1 MAPHPA
7 HFVHSGCAL
16 PLFCDSYT
24 RNNKSTGHKNLR
36 CFPHCCGAH
45 RPNSFCGSSIVVECP
60 VAWPTPATS
69 IVSYCRFEASDM
81 SDQAVIQVDQ
91 VVSVGNLTAEV
102 KSTDVPLGTWMT
114 GERLEMA
121 LGDSPPSIL
130 HFEFNRVR
138 QSWHYGWRSNRFNCN
153 IKHAFVV
160 YVFEHHQGAL
170 RCLSRVMSPPF
181 TICSTRRSGVV
192 KPPLSPEPLGG
203 AESDDDVKAEAS
215 PQRKRTRTTK
225 SSTAT
230 SSSTDDD
237 AVFLLPNHNEDDE
250 LMHTAVQE
258 MLQLAEVYARSG
270 TLNISATAPS
280 TYAVLIDLLDTHVFT
295 RTTLQFIQGCL
306 EQGQVDLHRSF
317 RQLLWLMWKQASEDL
332 ETRRQLTIGHVLGH
346 IQQAFPWCDL
356 TQGYYDPWFH
366 HYTTLAAEVN
376 KTTWRDSLKPV
387 AHDARSSSKPI
398 FGRWQRDTP
407 VQHGQLIHQHLLE
420 MGSRIWTCTGGS
432 GGDTSTVQMQWECSV
447 HAPWTAFR
455 LDQLPQSHPHQLM
468 GPCGLPTLGS
478 GLHLCGTR
486 AWEENQ
492 GDTLVVEWYFWPSQ
506 EDLPRKRVR
515 ERFTLLASTINSMMC
530 QQFVELCWDN
540 IHDIVVGPDVAQRVL
555 LPANWQVHHIET
567 YYYHR
572 ILAES

>member
-1 MAPHPA
+1 
-7 HFVHSGCAL
+7 
-16 PLFCDSYT
+16 
-24 RNNKSTGHKNLR
+24 
-36 CFPHCCGAH
+36 
-45 RPNSFCGSSIVVECP
+45 
-60 VAWPTPATS
+60 
-69 IVSYCRFEASDM
+69 M

-203 AESDDDVKAEAS
+203 GESDDDVKAEAS

-258 MLQLAEVYARSG
+258 MLQLAE
-270 TLNISATAPS
+270 
-280 TYAVLIDLLDTHVFT
+280 
-295 RTTLQFIQGCL
+295 
-306 EQGQVDLHRSF
+306 
-317 RQLLWLMWKQASEDL
+317 
-332 ETRRQLTIGHVLGH
+332 
-346 IQQAFPWCDL
+346 
-356 TQGYYDPWFH
+356 
-366 HYTTLAAEVN
+366 
-376 KTTWRDSLKPV
+376 
-387 AHDARSSSKPI
+387 
-398 FGRWQRDTP
+398 
-407 VQHGQLIHQHLLE
+407 
-420 MGSRIWTCTGGS
+420 
-432 GGDTSTVQMQWECSV
+432 MQWECSV
-447 HAPWTAFR
+447 YAPWTAFR
-455 LDQLPQSHPHQLM
+455 LDQLPQSHPHQLV

-492 GDTLVVEWYFWPSQ
+492 GIHPRDTLVVEWYFWPSQ

-572 ILAES
+572 ILAEF

>member
-1 MAPHPA
+1 
-7 HFVHSGCAL
+7 
-16 PLFCDSYT
+16 
-24 RNNKSTGHKNLR
+24 
-36 CFPHCCGAH
+36 
-45 RPNSFCGSSIVVECP
+45 
-60 VAWPTPATS
+60 
-69 IVSYCRFEASDM
+69 M

-153 IKHAFVV
+153 IKHAFV
-160 YVFEHHQGAL
+160 
-170 RCLSRVMSPPF
+170 
-181 TICSTRRSGVV
+181 
-192 KPPLSPEPLGG
+192 
-203 AESDDDVKAEAS
+203 SDDDVKAEAS

-376 KTTWRDSLKPV
+376 KWWR
-387 AHDARSSSKPI
+387 
-398 FGRWQRDTP
+398 
-407 VQHGQLIHQHLLE
+407 HLD
-420 MGSRIWTCTGGS
+420 CT
-432 GGDTSTVQMQWECSV
+432 
-447 HAPWTAFR
+447 
-455 LDQLPQSHPHQLM
+455 
-468 GPCGLPTLGS
+468 
-478 GLHLCGTR
+478 
-486 AWEENQ
+486 

>member
-1 MAPHPA
+1 
-7 HFVHSGCAL
+7 
-16 PLFCDSYT
+16 
-24 RNNKSTGHKNLR
+24 
-36 CFPHCCGAH
+36 
-45 RPNSFCGSSIVVECP
+45 
-60 VAWPTPATS
+60 
-69 IVSYCRFEASDM
+69 M

-138 QSWHYGWRSNRFNCN
+138 QSWHYGWRFEIPPPQPSVPFPSKYAPRNLLTLWN
-153 IKHAFVV
+153 
-160 YVFEHHQGAL
+160 YVAL
-170 RCLSRVMSPPF
+170 L
-181 TICSTRRSGVV
+181 
-192 KPPLSPEPLGG
+192 EPLGG
-203 AESDDDVKAEAS
+203 GESDDDVKAEAS

-306 EQGQVDLHRSF
+306 EQGQMDLHRSF
-317 RQLLWLMWKQASEDL
+317 RQLMWLMWKQASEDL
-332 ETRRQLTIGHVLGH
+332 ETRHQLTIAHVLGH

-376 KTTWRDSLKPV
+376 K
-387 AHDARSSSKPI
+387 
-398 FGRWQRDTP
+398 
-407 VQHGQLIHQHLLE
+407 
-420 MGSRIWTCTGGS
+420 
-432 GGDTSTVQMQWECSV
+432 CSV
-447 HAPWTAFR
+447 YAPWTAFR
-455 LDQLPQSHPHQLM
+455 LDQLPQSHLHQLV

-572 ILAES
+572 ILAEF